1 MGSAGC
7 AVGDEVIE
15 LSDRLDQ
22 LPPVHRPALQWFWDR
37 RGQEISWPEPLDG
50 LFLVIT
56 ALLIALCFGIY
67 VIYMIRRAMESAKP
81 PAPSAKTGAAT
92 SAAKPAAVQS

>member
-1 MGSAGC
+1 MIAASAG
-7 AVGDEVIE
+7 AAAYLVA
-15 LSDRLDQ
+15 S
-22 LPPVHRPALQWFWDR
+22 
-37 RGQEISWPEPLDG
+37 GQAGTVDG
-50 LFLVIT
+50 LFLVVT

-81 PAPSAKTGAAT
+81 PSPSAKTGAAT